1 MATKAEEYDD
11 KTHVSAKPAYVD
23 STEEGSM
30 GPPERTLKRQLKNR
44 HIAMIRCVALAFD
57 GCGVWSHVFSF
68 DSIGGVIGTGCK

>member
-23 STEEGSM
+23 SSDEETVER
-30 GPPERTLKRQLKNR
+30 PEHTLKRQLKNR

-57 GCGVWSHVFSF
+57 GWGA
-68 DSIGGVIGTGCK
+68 